1 MKFTRTFH
9 LNIYRLNFGVN
20 VVSILFCDI
29 ILSSGR
35 AKASIAVNKKIKSVK
50 ACADTKFVGWMAPNM
65 KRDKNWL
72 LTSTWSYLFENVKNN
87 CFSFVPLG
95 MITNLLY
102 VAIIF
107 LHKMLP
113 LKLYGFLGKPYSNK
127 QRFIFLQNFRKIC
140 NCSTQRPWF
149 LGCLALNISK
159 MNRMNHNNWVIFD
172 TIFLRNKARV
182 VKLIHKR
189 IRFYFYQN
197 RVKPPQEGTSEYYF
211 WQKTKCVTTEQQLQV
226 KVKYSIITYRS
237 LGTNSLGIVIPA
249 LFLITCMKFNSAS
262 SKSTIAVKYTI

>member
-1 MKFTRTFH
+1 MKLTRTFH
-9 LNIYRLNFGVN
+9 LNICRLNFGVN

-35 AKASIAVNKKIKSVK
+35 AKASIAVKKKIKSVK
-50 ACADTKFVGWMAPNM
+50 AW
-65 KRDKNWL
+65 
-72 LTSTWSYLFENVKNN
+72 
-87 CFSFVPLG
+87 

-113 LKLYGFLGKPYSNK
+113 LKLYCFLGKPYSNK

-140 NCSTQRPWF
+140 NCSTERPWF
-149 LGCLALNISK
+149 LGCLALHISK
-159 MNRMNHNNWVIFD
+159 MSRMNHNNWVIFD
-172 TIFLRNKARV
+172 TLFLRNKARV

-189 IRFYFYQN
+189 IGFYFYQN

-262 SKSTIAVKYTI
+262 SKSTITVKDTI